1 MSIKGS
7 ARYCVENYSAR
18 EMRRGLATGLEGV
31 EIPVGVV
38 QEALSQL
45 ETGFQYKM
53 KHPSFGKKVH
63 LLQLFPNDRI
73 FRMPG
78 NEDNYIVWV
87 LATTDQRTALA
98 ENKFVTCTELK
109 LTPSEDIASAIDDD
123 ITEEGADGVKR
134 IASVTVGTLRRK

>member
-1 MSIKGS
+1 MNHEESVLH
-7 ARYCVENYSAR
+7 CVQNYAAKEIR
-18 EMRRGLATGLEGV
+18 KGLAEGLEGI
-31 EIPVGVV
+31 EISVSAV
-38 QEALSQL
+38 QAALRQL
-45 ETGFQYKM
+45 EEGFQAKM
-53 KHPSFGKKVH
+53 KLPSFGKKVH

-73 FRMPG
+73 FRMSG

-123 ITEEGADGVKR
+123 ITGEGVDGVKR